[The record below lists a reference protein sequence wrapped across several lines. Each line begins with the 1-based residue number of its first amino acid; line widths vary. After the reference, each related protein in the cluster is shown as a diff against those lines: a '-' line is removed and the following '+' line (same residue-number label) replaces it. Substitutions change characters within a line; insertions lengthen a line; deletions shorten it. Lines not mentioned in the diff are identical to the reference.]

1 MARTAAPRAAP
12 RRAASRPLACR
23 PRAAAAAS
31 RPPPAPASCTA
42 PAGAALPELLHA
54 ARHAAAAAGCPA
66 SGERTLSGAGEAL
79 GLPTR
84 WALRCDA
91 DTLSYHERVTLSGPR
106 AAGDVQLRCG
116 YDAAAGAAWQTDLS
130 GACVALQGG
139 DDARDRALLLT
150 WLRTGAWVAAAERG
164 ALLATP
170 AAHTPAAGGDH
181 VLDVALPGSPLAARL
196 WLRAAPGACVPRRA
210 ELRANTSG
218 AEAWEWTAWP
228 RAAVHTQ
235 PTGERSVYNADAGA
249 ADEDAAAPLALL
261 AQLPLPQPAA
271 PFAAADVPAARCGGG
286 QFLLRGALGG
296 APPQWFAL
304 DTACDGSAVV
314 AASADAAQ
322 LPSLGRAA
330 VPGVGGA
337 LVGALRRGPLSV
349 GPLTLPSDTCHL
361 ELSLDGALQPPDASP
376 LGGVLGASLLRRCV
390 LELRAPRRTP
400 GGRDAPRVSATLH
413 APGAYAPPDRVA
425 VAWQALTFIDGAP
438 HVRASYRLDE
448 ADAAPRE
455 GLFRLA
461 LGVGGAGVVLCAAE
475 AAACGFAERTAALQ
489 PRGLVAAPGEARAR
503 LAAVTEGALL
513 SGRVAAL
520 RLGDAGASF
529 AHVRCLLHVGGD
541 PPDLALSHRAAGL
554 LCADLFRGVALVLDY
569 ARARCA
575 VVTLQPDGRL

>member
-12 RRAASRPLACR
+12 RQAATSRPLACR

-31 RPPPAPASCTA
+31 SRPPPAPAACTA
-42 PAGAALPELLHA
+42 PAGAALPAVLDA
-54 ARHAAAAAGCPA
+54 ARQAAVAAGCTA
-66 SGERTLSGAGEAL
+66 AGERTLSGSGEAL
-79 GLPTR
+79 GLPMR

-91 DTLSYHERVTLSGPR
+91 DTLSFHERVTLTGPR
-106 AAGDVQLRCG
+106 GAGDVTLRSG
-116 YDAAAGAAWQTDLS
+116 YDASSGVAWQTDLS
-130 GACVALQGG
+130 GAAFALQHG
-139 DDARDRALLLT
+139 DDAHDRALLLT

-170 AAHTPAAGGDH
+170 VADACADH
-181 VLDVALPGSPLAARL
+181 VLDVALPGSPLAARV
-196 WLRAAPGACVPRRA
+196 WLRAAPAACVPRRA
-210 ELRANTSG
+210 ELRANSSG
-218 AEAWEWTAWP
+218 AEAWEWAAWP

-235 PTGERSVYNADAGA
+235 PTGERSVYNAGDA
-249 ADEDAAAPLALL
+249 ADADADAAL
-261 AQLPLPQPAA
+261 AQLATLPAPAPSE
-271 PFAAADVPAARCGGG
+271 PFEATDVPAARCGGG
-286 QFLLRGALGG
+286 QFLLRGALGA

-314 AASADAAQ
+314 SASADAAQ
-322 LPSLGRAA
+322 LPLLGRAA

-337 LVGALRRGPLSV
+337 LVGALRRGTLSV
-349 GPLTLPSDTCHL
+349 GPLTLPADTCHL

-376 LGGVLGASLLRRCV
+376 LGGVLGAALLRRCV

-413 APGAYAPPDRVA
+413 APGTYTAPDRVA

-455 GLFRLA
+455 GLFRLS
-461 LGVGGAGVVLCAAE
+461 LGVGGAGVLLCAAE
-475 AAACGFAERTAALQ
+475 AAASGFAERTAALQ
-489 PRGLVAAPGEARAR
+489 PHGLVAAPGEARAR
-503 LAAVTEGALL
+503 LASVTEGALL
-513 SGRVAAL
+513 SGRIAEL

-541 PPDLALSHRAAGL
+541 PSDLALSQRAAGM

-569 ARARCA
+569 AAGRAAC
-575 VVTLQPDGRL
+575 VTLQHDGRL